1 MHVTHEY
8 ITKLLRTNDKAIGRA
23 LVALHARQTADEQY
37 SDTTR
42 HHNNRG
48 FMPMH
53 AAKGSGMAKFFLRN
67 NYLSPKQIA
76 YWRVRTP
83 SGKSRIEKYVGQLML
98 VAAEKA
104 AAKLKQYYRG

>member
-1 MHVTHEY
+1 MNITHEY

-23 LVALHARQTADEQY
+23 LVALHARQTADEQS

-42 HHNNRG
+42 HNNNRG

-53 AAKGSGMAKFFLRN
+53 ANKGSGMAKFFLRN

-76 YWRVRTP
+76 YWRVLTP

-98 VAAEKA
+98 VAQEKA
-104 AAKLKQYYRG
+104 SA